1 MPASAGAQILPGMGG
16 NVGEF
21 RGEAAAY
28 RAQVRNIL
36 GQLTADLGDSWDDP
50 DSAKPLAFY
59 DRTASIVVGTAET
72 FEGRAEI
79 RKAFEARLRRM
90 RGVTFTMQGF
100 DMSDQI
106 AFIRG
111 TMSYELLSTDAAP
124 KREIAGFTMMLR
136 LKGGLWLIQSHTIS
150 GTPVL
155 PP

>member
-1 MPASAGAQILPGMGG
+1 VPGMGG
-16 NVGEF
+16 NIGEL

-36 GQLTADLGDSWDDP
+36 GQLTADLGDSWDDA
-50 DSAKPLAFY
+50 DSGKPSAFY
-59 DRTASIVVGTAET
+59 DRTASLVVGPVEA

-79 RKAFEARLRRM
+79 RKAFEARLRKM
-90 RGVTFTMQGF
+90 RGMTFTIQGF

-111 TMSYELLSTDAAP
+111 TMSYELLSADAAP
-124 KREIAGFTMMLR
+124 VREIAGFTMILR
-136 LKGGLWLIQSHTIS
+136 LRRADWFIQSHTIA
-150 GTPVL
+150 GTPIL